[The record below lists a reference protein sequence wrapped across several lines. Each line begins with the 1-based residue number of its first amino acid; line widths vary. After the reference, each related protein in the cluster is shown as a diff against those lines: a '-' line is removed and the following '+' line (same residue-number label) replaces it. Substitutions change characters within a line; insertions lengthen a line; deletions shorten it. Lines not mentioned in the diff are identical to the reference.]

1 MVKVLLIYDTVSPTK
16 VTEKVAEAVTA
27 TMREQGASVD
37 QFFVERAKADVGDHD
52 CLVLGAP
59 TMAWRPSERMRR
71 FLAGLGGTDRS
82 GKRAAA
88 FDTQLKSFVS
98 GNATKHMEARL
109 VELGFGIVH
118 PALIAYVESEKKRYR
133 LKAGELEK
141 ARAWVRELAIKLLR

>member
-1 MVKVLLIYDTVSPTK
+1 MVKVLLIYDTVSPAK
-16 VTEKVAEAVTA
+16 VTGKVAEAVTA
-27 TMREQGASVD
+27 AMREQGASVD
-37 QFFVERAKADVGDHD
+37 QYSVEQARADVGDYD
-52 CLVLGAP
+52 CLVVGAP
-59 TMAWRPSERMRR
+59 TMAWRPSERMRG

-88 FDTQLKSFVS
+88 FDTQLKSFAS

-118 PALIAYVESEKKRYR
+118 PALISYVESENKRYR

-141 ARAWVRELAIKLLR
+141 ARAWGRELAIKLLG